1 VKTFA
6 KKYIVKEEYITQYVQ
21 HLQELEWAKEIR
33 TRTRQADAAEKK
45 NKSFEDYE

>member
-1 VKTFA
+1 VKTSA

-21 HLQELEWAKEIR
+21 HLQELKWAKEIR

>member
-21 HLQELEWAKEIR
+21 PVAKLREF
-33 TRTRQADAAEKK
+33 D
-45 NKSFEDYE
+45 